1 MDNKGAE
8 GARRFAESAA
18 ATFTI
23 AIDRPHSLWNLYHF
37 NFIPSGF
44 FVDEQGIVRYA
55 KIGEFDV
62 RNPRDE
68 QAVEKLL
75 ASHQKCPAVL
85 SARGCEFFQSIDLG
99 AWRAY
104 PQ

>member
-18 ATFTI
+18 ATFTT
-23 AIDRPHSLWNLYHF
+23 AIDRSQSLWNLYHF
-37 NFIPSGF
+37 NLIPSGI
-44 FVDEQGIVRYA
+44 FVDEKGIVRYL
-55 KIGEFDV
+55 KFGEFDV

-68 QAVEKLL
+68 QAVERLL
-75 ASHQKCPAVL
+75 AAHQKCPPVL
-85 SARGCEFFQSIDLG
+85 SARGCEFFESIDLG
-99 AWRAY
+99 AWRGY